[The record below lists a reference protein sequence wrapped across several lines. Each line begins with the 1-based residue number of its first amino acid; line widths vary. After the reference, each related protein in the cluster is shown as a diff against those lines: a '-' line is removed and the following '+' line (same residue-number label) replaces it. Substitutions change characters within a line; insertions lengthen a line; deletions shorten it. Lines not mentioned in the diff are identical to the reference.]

1 MLCNLVRNSTKFG
14 GTVMKIKMPVK
25 FHGNYRVTIRQG
37 EWETRER
44 CQKLVVREL
53 TPSEKEQYYKQTDE
67 KDIPT
72 HQVSFFD
79 FGCRRIIE
87 GKLTA
92 NEEDRVAF
100 AVEEKEYEFSP
111 FRIEK

>member
-1 MLCNLVRNSTKFG
+1 M
-14 GTVMKIKMPVK
+14 MKIKMPVK

-53 TPSEKEQYYKQTDE
+53 TPSEKEQYYKQMDE
-67 KDIPT
+67 KDVPT

-87 GKLTA
+87 GKLA
-92 NEEDRVAF
+92 VNEEDRVAF
-100 AVEEKEYEFSP
+100 AVEEKEYEFAP
-111 FRIEK
+111 FRVEK

>member
-1 MLCNLVRNSTKFG
+1 
-14 GTVMKIKMPVK
+14 
-25 FHGNYRVTIRQG
+25 
-37 EWETRER
+37 
-44 CQKLVVREL
+44 
-53 TPSEKEQYYKQTDE
+53 
-67 KDIPT
+67 
-72 HQVSFFD
+72 VSFFD

>member
-1 MLCNLVRNSTKFG
+1 M
-14 GTVMKIKMPVK
+14 MKIKMPVK

-53 TPSEKEQYYKQTDE
+53 TPSEKEQYYKQMDE
-67 KDIPT
+67 KDVPT

-87 GKLTA
+87 GKLA
-92 NEEDRVAF
+92 VNEEDRIAF

-111 FRIEK
+111 FRVEK

>member
-1 MLCNLVRNSTKFG
+1 ME
-14 GTVMKIKMPVK
+14 IKMPIK
-25 FHGNYRVTIRQG
+25 FHGNYRVIIRQG

-53 TPSEKEQYYKQTDE
+53 TPSEKEQYFKQMDE
-67 KDIPT
+67 KDVPT

-87 GKLTA
+87 GKLTL
-92 NEEDRVAF
+92 NDENSMSF

-111 FRIEK
+111 FRVEK

>member
-1 MLCNLVRNSTKFG
+1 
-14 GTVMKIKMPVK
+14 MKIKMPVK

-53 TPSEKEQYYKQTDE
+53 TPSEKEQYYKQMDE
-67 KDIPT
+67 NDTPT

-92 NEEDRVAF
+92 NEEEQGGFRSRGKRVRVLTLQNREIIFTQAST
-100 AVEEKEYEFSP
+100 EKRKSLP
-111 FRIEK
+111 